1 MGDLQDNFKKII
13 NDLEQNIQN
22 KEDLDYIKT
31 QIFNISNLFLDEL
44 DKLADLNMNKMNSL
58 IARYKQMSDRMNKIE
73 ESMNHIEKDIYLE
86 EEPYEFEIIC
96 PYCNTEFF
104 TDITTDSRNEVTC
117 PECHNVIELDWNEG
131 EHNHDDHEC
140 SGSCGHCS
148 SHSCQEEQEEA
159 EDEEEEI
166 DEDDM

>member
-1 MGDLQDNFKKII
+1 MGDLQKNFKKII

-44 DKLADLNMNKMNSL
+44 DKMADLNMNRMNTL
-58 IARYKQMSDRMNKIE
+58 IERYKEMSDRMNKIE
-73 ESMNHIEKDIYLE
+73 ATMNHIEKDIYLD

-104 TDITTDSRNEVTC
+104 TDLTSDSKNEVTC
-117 PECHNVIELDWNEG
+117 PECNNVIELDWNEE
-131 EHNHDDHEC
+131 EHEHSC
-140 SGSCGHCS
+140 TGSCGHCG
-148 SHSCQEEQEEA
+148 SHTCGH
-159 EDEEEEI
+159 EDEEDELDE
-166 DEDDM
+166 EDDDM